1 MTNITVA
8 DSRIEKI
15 WTSDADAP
23 GPLIIA
29 EIGTSHRG
37 SIEKARELIDAAVE
51 SGAECVKLQHVYADE
66 IIHPETGMVPLPG
79 GDTPLYEVFRSLETG
94 SSFLEAAK
102 SHAEGRGI
110 GFLCTPFGERSLREL
125 VQLGC
130 RIIKIASP
138 ELNHIPLLEKIA
150 QNEVSAVLSTGVSR
164 LADIEEALTIV
175 QKNRTA
181 LLHCVTSYPAPEEEY
196 NLFLLPHMSALFG
209 VPVGISDHSLDP
221 LLLPL
226 ASLYFGGA
234 CIEKHFTLDRQGGG
248 LDDPVAL
255 PPGEFTAMSRA
266 VRHWAVRPR
275 EELYAFLVDTYGSE
289 RMERVFGDGKK
300 VLAPSERANYGRTN
314 RSIHATADIKPGD
327 VLDTSNIAVLR
338 TEKKLRPGLHPR
350 YMKVIPGRI
359 ACRHIPDGEG
369 VLWEDIH

>member
-1 MTNITVA
+1 M
-8 DSRIEKI
+8 
-15 WTSDADAP
+15 
-23 GPLIIA
+23 
-29 EIGTSHRG
+29 
-37 SIEKARELIDAAVE
+37 
-51 SGAECVKLQHVYADE
+51 
-66 IIHPETGMVPLPG
+66 
-79 GDTPLYEVFRSLETG
+79 
-94 SSFLEAAK
+94 
-102 SHAEGRGI
+102 
-110 GFLCTPFGERSLREL
+110 
-125 VQLGC
+125 
-130 RIIKIASP
+130 
-138 ELNHIPLLEKIA
+138 
-150 QNEVSAVLSTGVSR
+150 
-164 LADIEEALTIV
+164 

-221 LLLPL
+221 LLVPL
-226 ASLYFGGA
+226 ASIYFGGA

-255 PPGEFTAMSRA
+255 PPEEFTAMSRA

-275 EELYAFLVDTYGSE
+275 EELYAFLVDTYGTE